1 MFCVIYFD
9 STRIQK
15 ILDKIKGNSK
25 RTDETPETTRFKLI
39 FDILNKISFKESIIR
54 VMHPFLFRLSTV
66 TMIMSSIRRKI
77 LSNSSQLNA
86 RVDMELENIEQ
97 TQNWNYDK
105 VMLILPYC
113 IIIIEYN

>member
-25 RTDETPETTRFKLI
+25 PTDETSETTRFKLI
-39 FDILNKISFKESIIR
+39 FDIFNKISFKESIIR
-54 VMHPFLFRLSTV
+54 IMHPFLFRLSTV

-77 LSNSSQLNA
+77 LSNSSQKNA
-86 RVDMELENIEQ
+86 RVDMELEDIEQ
-97 TQNWNYDK
+97 DQNWNYDK
-105 VMLILPYC
+105 VMLILSYC
-113 IIIIEYN
+113 IIMNEDN